1 MGSRPNPRPVAWA
14 NNITGE
20 GIVVGIIDTGVNGG
34 HVALN
39 QSFAGV
45 WMDPYFN
52 RSGPSDPHDHGTLVA
67 GIIMGRANGVGV
79 EPGAKYVACAGLNS
93 QGSGIEYMLI
103 RCAQYLITE
112 TPRPYVINNA
122 WGGPLA
128 DATCLPGRISA
139 ELCNSTYSP
148 GNQADVISVGATSEI
163 DAVLLNSDRGP
174 SPDGLLKPELSA
186 PGSNIVSCWYGYDNY
201 RTTTD
206 VTLAS
211 AHVTRAVALIL
222 SAHPTW
228 TFDDI
233 LDALITSAVHPTLSN
248 EDRICGLPGPGD
260 YPNYS
265 FDHGRIDVAAA
276 LGL

>member
-128 DATCLPGRISA
+128 DATWFNTAIPAWRNAGII
-139 ELCNSTYSP
+139 P
-148 GNQADVISVGATSEI
+148 VFPVGY
-163 DAVLLNSDRGP
+163 P
-174 SPDGLLKPELSA
+174 
-186 PGSNIVSCWYGYDNY
+186 
-201 RTTTD
+201 
-206 VTLAS
+206 
-211 AHVTRAVALIL
+211 
-222 SAHPTW
+222 
-228 TFDDI
+228 
-233 LDALITSAVHPTLSN
+233 
-248 EDRICGLPGPGD
+248 
-260 YPNYS
+260 PNYAI
-265 FDHGRIDVAAA
+265 RPTPPEIKQT
-276 LGL
+276 